1 MPASHSGFTVPYK
14 TVEAALVRMH
24 GIAPDDVAAFR
35 SRLGALQRGGLLG
48 AENQPGKGRK
58 LEYGV
63 DQFRRLVL
71 AIELTQSG
79 LGPGIVL
86 RLVKDGWERLNGIIS
101 RAERAIENPAGN
113 ANDVV
118 LILRVDLMFDE
129 TGPAINQ
136 TTRNRLPQHIELV
149 FGGEHLPARLLLINL
164 SAQMRKFHEA
174 LVHFHLQ
181 PDRLVEAALAP
192 KVTPRRRR

>member
-86 RLVKDGWERLNGIIS
+86 RLVKDGWERLNGIIN

-129 TGPAINQ
+129 TGPAINH

-149 FGGEHLPARLLLINL
+149 FSGEHLPARLLLINL

-192 KVTPRRRR
+192 KATPRRRR

>member
-1 MPASHSGFTVPYK
+1 MPALPVFMVPYK

-24 GIAPDDVAAFR
+24 NIPAADVAAFR

-48 AENQPGKGRK
+48 AASQPGKGQK
-58 LEYGV
+58 LIYTV

-71 AIELTQSG
+71 AIELIESG
-79 LGPGIVL
+79 LAPSIVL
-86 RLVKDGWERLNGIIS
+86 RLVKDDWERLSGIIS
-101 RAERAIENPAGN
+101 RAERANDNPGPSN

-118 LILRVDLMFDE
+118 LILPVDLMFNE
-129 TGPAINQ
+129 TLAINH
-136 TTRNRLPQHIELV
+136 TTRNKLPQQIELV
-149 FGGEHLPARLLLINL
+149 FSGEHLPARLLLINL
-164 SAQMRKFHEA
+164 SAQMRKFQDA

-192 KVTPRRRR
+192 QTRPRKRR